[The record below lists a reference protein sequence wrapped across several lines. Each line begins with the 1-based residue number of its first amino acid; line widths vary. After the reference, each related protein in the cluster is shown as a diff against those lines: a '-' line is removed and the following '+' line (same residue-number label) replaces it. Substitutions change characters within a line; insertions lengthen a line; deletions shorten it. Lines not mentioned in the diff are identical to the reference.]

1 MISKPFPAIAN
12 PSTPAGASSLTATT
26 SEALTAYA
34 DFFRLDASRR
44 LDPARRVELGQF
56 LTPAPVAALMASMFA
71 ATQPTVRILD
81 AGAGVGSLSAAL
93 VAELCRRTL
102 RPRAVHLTTYELDA
116 ALVPYLTDTLA
127 QCGAAC
133 TQAGIA
139 FTSEICAEDFIAA
152 AVGMLEGGMFAPP
165 RQRFDAAILNPPYRK
180 MHSASR
186 ERLLLRRIGIET
198 SNLYTAFM
206 ALVVRLLEP
215 EGELVAI
222 TPRSFCNGPYFK
234 PFREEFLRTMRLRRL
249 HVFESRSRAF
259 ADDDVLQENVILN
272 AVKAPADLAPVTV
285 TTSGGPE
292 DEDVVIREVAHDEL
306 VAPDDPQHF
315 IRIVA
320 DGLGRNVADRM
331 NKLPAT
337 LADLGLSVSTGRVV
351 DFRAKPYLRGEPGP
365 ETAPLIYPGHFADG
379 GIAWPKPIRKP
390 NALALAPSTE
400 ELLVP
405 PGVYVLVKRFSAK
418 EEPRRIVAAIYDAER
433 VSPSAVGFENHL
445 NYFHINGQG
454 LPRPLAHGLA
464 AFLNS
469 SLVDAYFRQFSGH
482 TQVNA
487 TDLRTL
493 PYPARIDLERLGKRI
508 GAQQLS
514 QAALDDAV
522 EEELMANDG
531 EGEGGGDPIRA
542 QQKID
547 QALAILKGVGLP
559 RGQQNER
566 SALTLL
572 ALLDLKPESPW
583 SEAGNPLRGITPI
596 MEFMREHYGKVYKP
610 NTRETVRR
618 FTMHQF
624 VQAGIAVE
632 NPDDPTRPTNSPDFV
647 YQVEAT
653 FLELVRTHDSPAWEE
668 NLRTYL
674 TSVETLTQRFAQ
686 ERAMQRIPVTLADG
700 TTFTLSPGGQ
710 NALVPALV
718 TEFAPR
724 FTPGAAVLYVGDTGE
739 KFAHVDR
746 QGLAA
751 LGVEIE
757 AHGKMPDVVLHYRER
772 DWLVLIEA
780 VTSHGP
786 VDPKRRQELRELFA
800 GATAPLV
807 FVTAF
812 LTRQAMVRYL
822 GEIAWETEVW
832 VADAP
837 SHLIHFNG
845 ERFLGPY
852 E

>member
-12 PSTPAGASSLTATT
+12 SSTPAGEPSLTATT
-26 SEALTAYA
+26 SDALTAYA

-44 LDPARRVELGQF
+44 LDPARRAELGQF
-56 LTPAPVAALMASMFA
+56 LTPAPVSSLMASMFVA
-71 ATQPTVRILD
+71 GQPTLRILD

-93 VAELCRRTL
+93 IAELCRRSL
-102 RPRAVHLTTYELDA
+102 RPRAIHLTTYELDA
-116 ALVPYLTDTLA
+116 ALIPYLSDTLA
-127 QCGAAC
+127 QCEAAC
-133 TQAGIA
+133 DQAGIA
-139 FTSEICAEDFIAA
+139 FTSEVCQEDFIAA
-152 AVGMLEGGMFAPP
+152 GVSMLEGGMFAPP

-215 EGELVAI
+215 SGELVAI
-222 TPRSFCNGPYFK
+222 TPRSFCNGPYFR
-234 PFREEFLRTMRLRRL
+234 PFREEFLGAMRLRRL
-249 HVFESRSRAF
+249 HVFASRSRAF
-259 ADDDVLQENVILN
+259 ADDDVLQENVILH
-272 AVKAPADLAPVTV
+272 AVKEPADLAPVTI

-292 DEDVVIREVAHDEL
+292 DEDVSIREVAYDEL
-306 VAPDDPQHF
+306 VTPDDPQRF

-320 DGLGRNVADRM
+320 DGLGRDVASRM
-331 NKLPAT
+331 HRLPAALT
-337 LADLGLSVSTGRVV
+337 DLGLTVSTGRVV
-351 DFRAKPYLRGEPGP
+351 DFRAKPYLRDEPEVG
-365 ETAPLIYPGHFADG
+365 TAPLIYPGHFADG
-379 GIAWPKPIRKP
+379 AISWPKAIRKP
-390 NALALAPSTE
+390 NALALAPYTE
-400 ELLVP
+400 DLLVP

-418 EEPRRIVAAIYDAER
+418 EEPRRIVAAVYDAER

-445 NYFHINGQG
+445 NYFHCNGEG
-454 LPRPLAHGLA
+454 FPRPLAYGLA

-493 PYPARIDLERLGKRI
+493 PYPAREDLERLGKRI
-508 GAQQLS
+508 GARQLS
-514 QAALDDAV
+514 QAALDDVV

-531 EGEGGGDPIRA
+531 EGGGGNPVRA

-547 QALAILKGVGLP
+547 QALGILRDVGLP

-583 SEAGNPLRGITPI
+583 AEAGNPLRGITPI
-596 MEFMREHYGKVYKP
+596 MEFMREHYGKTYAP

-624 VQAGIAVE
+624 VQAGIAVA
-632 NPDDPTRPTNSPDFV
+632 NPDEPTRPTNSPKAV
-647 YQVEAT
+647 YQAEAT

-668 NLRTYL
+668 HLRTYL
-674 TSVETLTQRFAQ
+674 TSVETLRQRFAQ
-686 ERAMQRIPVTLADG
+686 ERAMQQIPVTLADG

-710 NALVPALV
+710 NVLVPAII

-724 FTPGAAVLYVGDTGE
+724 FTPGAAVLYVGDTSE
-739 KFAHVDR
+739 KFAHFDR
-746 QGLAA
+746 AGLAA
-751 LGVEIE
+751 LGVAIE
-757 AHGKMPDVVLHYRER
+757 GHGKMPDVVLHYRER
-772 DWLVLIEA
+772 NWLVLIEA

-786 VDPKRRQELRELFA
+786 VNPKRRQELRELFA
-800 GATAPLV
+800 GSSAPLV

-822 GEIAWETEVW
+822 NEIAWETEVW

>member
-1 MISKPFPAIAN
+1 MISKSFPALTN
-12 PSTPAGASSLTATT
+12 LSGPAKGRPLTATA
-26 SEALTAYA
+26 SDALTAYA
-34 DFFRLDASRR
+34 EFFRLDASRR

-56 LTPAPVAALMASMFA
+56 LTPAPVAGLMASMVA
-71 ATQPTVRILD
+71 AGHPTVRILD

-93 VAELCRRTL
+93 IAELCNRSL
-102 RPRAVHLTTYELDA
+102 RPRAIHLTTYELDP
-116 ALVPYLTDTLA
+116 ALIPYLSETLT
-127 QCGAAC
+127 QCKAAC
-133 TQAGIA
+133 VQAGIA
-139 FTSEICAEDFIAA
+139 FTSEVCQEDFIAVG
-152 AVGMLEGGMFAPP
+152 VGMLEGGMFAPP

-186 ERLLLRRIGIET
+186 ERLLLRRIGVET
-198 SNLYTAFM
+198 SNLYTAFV

-215 EGELVAI
+215 GGELVAI
-222 TPRSFCNGPYFK
+222 TPRSFCNGPYFR

-249 HVFESRSRAF
+249 HVFASRNRAF
-259 ADDDVLQENVILN
+259 ADDDVLQENVILH
-272 AVKAPADLAPVTV
+272 AVKAPADPAPVTI
-285 TTSGGPE
+285 TTSSGPE
-292 DEDVVIREVAHDEL
+292 DEDVSIREVAYDEL
-306 VAPDDPQHF
+306 VAPDDPQRF

-320 DGLGRNVADRM
+320 DGLGRDVAGRM
-331 NKLPAT
+331 NRLPAT
-337 LADLGLSVSTGRVV
+337 LAGLGLSVSTGRVV
-351 DFRAKPYLRGEPGP
+351 DFRAKPYLRDEP
-365 ETAPLIYPGHFADG
+365 EANTAPLIYPGHFADG
-379 GIAWPKPIRKP
+379 AIAWPKAIRKP

-400 ELLVP
+400 DLLVP

-418 EEPRRIVAAIYDAER
+418 EEPRRIVAAIYDAQH

-445 NYFHINGQG
+445 NYFHVNGRG
-454 LPRPLAHGLA
+454 LPRALAYGLA

-493 PYPARIDLERLGKRI
+493 PYPARSDLERLGERV
-508 GAQQLS
+508 GAQLLAQS
-514 QAALDDAV
+514 ALDELV

-531 EGEGGGDPIRA
+531 EGEGGGNPIRA

-547 QALAILKGVGLP
+547 QALAILKDVGLP

-572 ALLDLKPESPW
+572 ALLDLRLETPW

-596 MEFMREHYGKVYKP
+596 MEFMREHYGKTYAP

-647 YQVEAT
+647 YQAEAT
-653 FLELVRTHDSPAWEE
+653 FLELVRTYDAPGWEQ

-674 TSVETLTQRFAQ
+674 AGVETLRQRFAR
-686 ERAMQRIPVTLADG
+686 ERAMQRVPVTLADG

-710 NALVPALV
+710 NVLVPAIV

-751 LGVEIE
+751 LGVAIAE
-757 AHGKMPDVVLHYRER
+757 HGKMPDVVLHDRER
-772 DWLVLIEA
+772 NWLVLVEA

-786 VDPKRRQELRELFA
+786 VDPKRRQELRELFT